1 MEINKRITKVNFKKG
16 VNKQNKYIV
25 IHYVGAEGGAE
36 ANCKYFERFY
46 RGTSAHYFVGH
57 AGEIWQCVEDKD
69 IAWHCGAVKH
79 KHAECKNA
87 NSIGIEMCCRKGANG
102 WYFEKA
108 TITSTIGLV
117 KELMAKYGIPVDR
130 VIRHYDV
137 TGKRCPEPY
146 VRNTADWNLFKS
158 QLTTTQLENSKIEKK
173 TNEEIAK
180 EVIQGKWGNGADRK
194 ARLTEAGYNYYEV
207 QKLVNALAKPQPQA
221 PKKKSA
227 DEIAK
232 EVIAGKWGNGT
243 DRKRRLQQAGC
254 NYNTIQKR
262 VNQLLKK

>member
-1 MEINKRITKVNFKKG
+1 MEINKRLTKVNFKKG
-16 VNKQNKYIV
+16 NGKQNKYIV

-36 ANCKYFERFY
+36 ANCKYFESFY
-46 RGTSAHYFVGH
+46 RAASANYFVGH
-57 AGEIWQCVEDKD
+57 AGEVWQCVEDSD
-69 IAWHCGAVKH
+69 IAWHCGALKYKH
-79 KHAECKNA
+79 PECRNS
-87 NSIGIEMCCRKGANG
+87 NSIGIEMCCRKGDN
-102 WYFEKA
+102 WYFEQA

-117 KELMAKYGIPVDR
+117 KELMAKYNIPVEN

-146 VRNTADWNLFKS
+146 TRNIADWEKFKL
-158 QLTTTQLENSKIEKK
+158 QLTTTKPQLTKS
-173 TNEEIAK
+173 NEEIAK
-180 EVIQGKWGNGADRK
+180 EVLLGKWGNGTVRE

-207 QKLVNALAKPQPQA
+207 QKLVNALVKPQPQA
-221 PKKKSA
+221 PKKKSV

-232 EVIAGKWGNGT
+232 EVIDGKWGNGS
-243 DRKRRLQQAGC
+243 DRKRRLQQAGY